1 MWVGDSNYIMSSF
14 VHIETILNTFYL
26 LYFPYFFFIV
36 LLEIISIFKLW
47 VDRLNDYDFH
57 FLIVNGARGQAVKKM
72 GAPGKRYAAAKVNTG
87 FW

>member
-1 MWVGDSNYIMSSF
+1 M
-14 VHIETILNTFYL
+14 
-26 LYFPYFFFIV
+26 
-36 LLEIISIFKLW
+36 LEIISIFKLW